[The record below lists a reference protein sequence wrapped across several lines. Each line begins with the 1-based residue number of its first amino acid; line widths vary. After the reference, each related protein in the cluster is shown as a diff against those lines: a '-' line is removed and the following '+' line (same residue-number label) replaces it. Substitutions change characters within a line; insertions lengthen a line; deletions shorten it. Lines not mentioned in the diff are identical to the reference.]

1 MNAGV
6 AVAASNSYA
15 ECSKCA
21 IAYAPWQDTGWID
34 YDWILGVQNMAEST
48 EIPFRLSTSSNH
60 EPLDQYVI

>member
-21 IAYAPWQDTGWID
+21 IAYAPWHGMLCKTRDGSIMIG
-34 YDWILGVQNMAEST
+34 YFGV
-48 EIPFRLSTSSNH
+48 
-60 EPLDQYVI
+60 